1 MIHRG
6 DSAPPTAKRAAPP
19 ALRMS
24 KRFIRSTHGSTA
36 IEFAIVLGP
45 FLLFVFGVFA
55 IGLHYLATN
64 SLERA
69 VFTASRAVR
78 TGIAQKSNMTADEF
92 KQMVCTEA
100 APHIDCT
107 KLQVHVQNADS
118 WDEIDPINCVN
129 NGQLASSGS
138 GSDTIGDKAGGAS
151 KIVMVTACYD
161 WDAAKSIPYFM
172 KDKDGNNRGTALASG
187 GMLMQAAV
195 VFRTEPYE

>member
-1 MIHRG
+1 MTERG
-6 DSAPPTAKRAAPP
+6 DIARVSATPP
-19 ALRMS
+19 APMRMAEKFLLNS
-24 KRFIRSTHGSTA
+24 RGSTA

-78 TGIAQKSNMTADEF
+78 TGIAQKANMTVDQF
-92 KQMVCTEA
+92 KQMVCSES
-100 APHIDCT
+100 APHIDCN
-107 KLQVHVQNADS
+107 KLQVHVQNADN
-118 WDEIDPINCVN
+118 WNDIDPATCVSD
-129 NGQLASSGS
+129 GQLTSPGS
-138 GSDTIGDKAGGAS
+138 GSDTIGSKAGGAS

-172 KDKDGNNRGTALASG
+172 KDKEGNARSPYTLASG
-187 GMLMQAAV
+187 GLLMQAAV

>member
-6 DSAPPTAKRAAPP
+6 DVDPKAATRAAP
-19 ALRMS
+19 AAVRMS
-24 KRFIRSTHGSTA
+24 KRFIRSTRGSTA

-78 TGIAQKSNMTADEF
+78 TGIAQKTNMTAEEF
-92 KQMVCTEA
+92 KQLVCTES

-107 KLQVHVQNADS
+107 KLQVHVQNADN
-118 WDEIDPINCVN
+118 WDQINPIGCVAD
-129 NGQLASSGS
+129 GQLASSGS

-161 WDAAKSIPYFM
+161 WDAAKSIPFFM
-172 KDKDGNNRGTALASG
+172 KDKEGNARTGVLASG